1 MKKYLTIFMVFTLV
15 LILAACGGADDGTEE
30 DTGGATESTEAD
42 AAEAESESEAA
53 DGVDVPTDFSFA
65 SATVG
70 GFWNTLSGSMSDD
83 LQTVFPGTSSTIVEG
98 GSISNLIGLDTG
110 LYTLGYANAPNVT
123 EAFEGTGDFPNPV
136 ENVSLLATL
145 YPNSLH
151 IVVRDDSGIE
161 TVEDLAGK
169 TVSPGIKGYSAEIT
183 FQEVLDEYGM
193 SYDDLGGIEYTGTS
207 DAGDLLRDGHIDAIV
222 SLLAAPVSTV
232 QELDTTLGIKLIPL
246 DQEVVDN
253 LHEKNSGYLDYTIS
267 SDTYSNID
275 DDVLT
280 VAGYTVMMANN
291 DQISEDAAYEIT
303 KMMFENKE
311 KYASLS
317 SVMDEFDEE
326 FSVNNASSEFHPG
339 AKKYYEEQGLEVE

>member
-1 MKKYLTIFMVFTLV
+1 MKKYLTILMVFTFV
-15 LILAACGGADDGTEE
+15 LILAACGAEE
-30 DTGGATESTEAD
+30 SSESSTDNESSASEVESESTEAG
-42 AAEAESESEAA
+42 EVEIPA
-53 DGVDVPTDFSFA
+53 DLSFA

-83 LQTVFPGTSSTIVEG
+83 LSTVFPGTSSTIVEG
-98 GSISNLIGLDTG
+98 GSISNLIGLDNG
-110 LYTLGYANAPNVT
+110 LYTLGFANAPNVT
-123 EAFEGTGDFPNPV
+123 EAFEGKGDFPQPV

-151 IVVRDDSGIE
+151 IVVREDSGIE
-161 TVEDLAGK
+161 SVEDLAGK

-183 FQEVLDEYGM
+183 FQEVLAEYGM
-193 SYDDLGGIEYTGTS
+193 NYEDLGGIEYTGTS

-246 DQEVVDN
+246 DQEVVDS

-267 SDTYSNID
+267 NDTYSNID
-275 DDVLT
+275 EDVLT
-280 VAGYTVMMANN
+280 VAGYTVMMASN
-291 DQISEDAAYEIT
+291 DQINEDAAYEIT

>member
-1 MKKYLTIFMVFTLV
+1 MKRYLRMFMVFTLI
-15 LILAACGGADDGTEE
+15 LILAACGTADSAESDSE
-30 DTGGATESTEAD
+30 DNT
-42 AAEAESESEAA
+42 AEGESESSAA
-53 DGVDVPTDFSFA
+53 EGVNVPTELSFA

-70 GFWNTLSGSMSDD
+70 GFWNTLSASMSDD

-98 GSISNLIGLDTG
+98 GSISNLIGLDNGT
-110 LYTLGYANAPNVT
+110 YSLGFANAPNVT
-123 EAFEGTGDFPNPV
+123 EAFDGKGDFPEPV

-151 IVVRDDSGIE
+151 IVVREDSDIE

-183 FQEVLDEYGM
+183 FQEVLSEYGM
-193 SYDDLGGIEYTGTS
+193 SYEDLDGIEYTGTS

-232 QELDTTLGIKLIPL
+232 QELDTTLGIRLIPL
-246 DQEVVDN
+246 DQEVVDSLN
-253 LHEKNSGYLDYTIS
+253 ENNSGYLDYTIS
-267 SDTYSNID
+267 SDTYSNVEE
-275 DDVLT
+275 DVPT
-280 VAGYTVMMANN
+280 VAGYTVMMASN
-291 DQISEDAAYEIT
+291 DVINDDAAYEIT

-317 SVMDEFDEE
+317 SVMDNFDEE

-339 AKKYYEEQGLEVE
+339 AKKYYEEQGFEFE